1 MLKKSVYEW
10 RRRMKWMETSGE
22 YERMFSLVSW
32 EVYTRTWTDF
42 HSPSFKMI
50 NIFRLKVHLL

>member
-10 RRRMKWMETSGE
+10 RSRMKWMETSGE

-50 NIFRLKVHLL
+50 NIFS